1 MRAAFNEVYFLS
13 GEDGEFYGL
22 SLGSGGCAEHERG
35 IRGLAQ
41 CLAYTP
47 KDFPLGVEDRL
58 IPALNGPPH
67 DRRGAAFFKEYSYR
81 VKAPTGSAKK
91 TVVIPAAVLVV
102 GETAL
107 SYANVQAFPEQE
119 VYPPMASRFDEVF
132 GKPDLPYELL
142 HRGPGFD
149 KAFVSLDALLP
160 AQGVYGLESDRLIN
174 SSWDDSDARV
184 VVFGPRRVQALRSLY
199 NALKQGKATLG
210 VSGPTNPFGRG
221 ALCLCDSTKVSEEQ
235 KRAVMQGDL
244 ERIAL
249 RDKVR
254 ASGIEKDLEA
264 GCREYCSLQPRAAE
278 NGDLF
283 FLLGPKNQMMYNSG
297 WFSLREL
304 QDWAKG
310 KGPVFKDNNLF
321 VNGTL
326 DECKRRNEA
335 SLSKY

>member
-1 MRAAFNEVYFLS
+1 MRVAFNDVYFLA
-13 GEDGEFYGL
+13 GEDGEVYGI

-58 IPALNGPPH
+58 IPALDVPLKGW
-67 DRRGAAFFKEYSYR
+67 RGAVFFKEYSYR

-91 TVVIPAAVLVV
+91 TVVIPAAVLVI

-107 SYANVQAFPEQE
+107 SYASVQAFPEQE
-119 VYPPMASRFDEVF
+119 VYPHMASRFDEVF
-132 GKPDLPYELL
+132 GKPALPYELVSSSD
-142 HRGPGFD
+142 R
-149 KAFVSLDALLP
+149 AFISIDALLP
-160 AQGVYGLESDRLIN
+160 AKAVYGLQSDQLIK

-184 VVFGPRRVQALRSLY
+184 VVFGPRRVQALRGLY

-210 VSGPTNPFGRG
+210 VSGPTNQFGRG

-235 KRAVMQGDL
+235 KISVMQADL

-264 GCREYCSLQPRAAE
+264 GCRGYCALRPRMEE
-278 NGDLF
+278 NGDLLF
-283 FLLGPKNQMMYNSG
+283 FLSPKNQMMYNSG

-304 QDWAKG
+304 QDWIKG
-310 KGPVFKDNNLF
+310 EGPVFKDNNLF
-321 VNGTL
+321 VNGSL

-335 SLSKY
+335 SLSKH